1 MCLKENKWLQKVTM
15 EMRQRVVHPIPENN
29 EKVRPREWEGA
40 LCFQSV
46 EVARGSFREKDETLP
61 KSKKIVD

>member
-1 MCLKENKWLQKVTM
+1 M